1 MWQITLQLE
10 LGAVLPIHRLGD
22 KTIAWFTNKNP
33 EIWVSIVDF
42 LSFEGVSWELH

>member
-10 LGAVLPIHRLGD
+10 LGAVLPIHGLED
-22 KTIAWFTNKNP
+22 KIIAWFANKNH

-42 LSFEGVSWELH
+42 LSFEGVS